1 MSSFWWGKN
10 NNCIFRLFRIII
22 NRNAILLN
30 YKYLTMIRTSILLL
44 ISVTVFSCKPRFEKE
59 ITSLELEEHI
69 AFLAS
74 DELKGRYPGTPE
86 DILLGEYIA
95 SEFRKA
101 GLNLYERSGIQNFTI
116 PTDIEAGPSNHF
128 TMDGSTFELQSDYA
142 LFPFS
147 ASGAAMSEV
156 VFAGYGFQMDENG
169 ATWDDYKDL
178 NVKGKWVIL
187 LRGVPGEQDG
197 SSPYVNYSEDRGK
210 ALLASDLGAAG
221 VLFVSGSAFDP
232 KDQLEELK
240 GKQHPLSIPVIHIS
254 RTTADQILS
263 AAGAENLATLD
274 EKLSSDLKPASFQ
287 TDLEM
292 DISVDLQPKEVTTA
306 NVIASLNGSDPALK
320 NEYVVIGAHH
330 DHLGM
335 GGEGTSSRAPD
346 TIAVHYGADDNASGV
361 AGVMEIS
368 EYMSSLS
375 PARSMLFTTFGA
387 EEMGLVGSKYLTENS
402 PVDLSMVQVMINL
415 DMVGRLNEERQLQ
428 IGGIGTSPGFK
439 DLLDSLN
446 NSYNF
451 NLKYANEGYGPS
463 DHAAFYA
470 KDVPV
475 LFISTGA
482 HPDYHTPSDNASSI
496 NLEGARDVLSYVA
509 EVAQV
514 LANQKERIAFAEAG
528 PKVRGSSRGRR
539 GGITL
544 GLMPDVTYDGNDGMP
559 VMFVTEGKPAAVGG
573 IQKDDVIT
581 AIEGKSVGNVYDYM
595 SRLGQLKEGMDIV
608 VSVKRGEDMVDLV
621 IRL

>member
-1 MSSFWWGKN
+1 MIKFASF
-10 NNCIFRLFRIII
+10 
-22 NRNAILLN
+22 
-30 YKYLTMIRTSILLL
+30 LLL
-44 ISVTVFSCKPRFEKE
+44 TISVISCKPRFEKE
-59 ITSLELEEHI
+59 ITILELEDHI
-69 AFLAS
+69 AYLAS
-74 DELKGRYPGTPE
+74 EELKGRYPGTPE
-86 DILLGEYIA
+86 DHLLGEYIA
-95 SEFRKA
+95 TEFKKA
-101 GLNLYERSGIQNFTI
+101 GLILYEKSGIQSFKI
-116 PTDIEAGPSNHF
+116 ATDIEAGASNHLIF
-128 TMDGSTFELQSDYA
+128 AESTLAIDVDYT
-142 LFPFS
+142 PFS
-147 ASGAAMSEV
+147 FSTSGAAVSEV

-169 ATWDDYKDL
+169 EKWDDYAEVD
-178 NVKGKWVIL
+178 VTGKWVML
-187 LRGVPGEQDG
+187 FRGVPGEQDG
-197 SSPYVNYSEDRGK
+197 SSPYVNHSEDRGK
-210 ALLASDLGAAG
+210 ALLASDLEAAG
-221 VLFVSGSAFDP
+221 VIFISGSSFDP
-232 KDQLEELK
+232 KDQLAELK
-240 GKQHPLSIPVIHIS
+240 GKQHPLSIPVVHVS
-254 RTTADQILS
+254 RRIADQILS
-263 AAGAENLATLD
+263 AAGADSLSRLETKITTNL
-274 EKLSSDLKPASFQ
+274 EPMSFN
-287 TDLEM
+287 TGLEI
-292 DISVDLQPKEVTTA
+292 DISVDLQPKEVETA
-306 NVIASLNGSDPALK
+306 NILASLKGSDPNLRS
-320 NEYVVIGAHH
+320 EYIIIGAHH

-346 TIAVHYGADDNASGV
+346 TVSVHYGADDNASGV

-368 EYMSSLS
+368 EYMTSLS
-375 PARSMLFTTFGA
+375 PARSMLFSTFGA

-402 PVDLSMVQVMINL
+402 PIDLSMVQLMINL

-446 NSYNF
+446 TKYNF
-451 NLKYANEGYGPS
+451 NLKYSNEGYGPS

-482 HPDYHTPSDNASSI
+482 HPDYHTPSDNPSSI
-496 NLEGARDVLSYVA
+496 NLEGTREVLAYVA
-509 EVAQV
+509 DVAEI

-573 IQKDDVIT
+573 IQKDDIIT

-608 VSVKRGEDMVDLV
+608 VTVKRDEDMVDLV